1 MLAIAGGKGGVGK
14 TTTALG
20 VAAALPCRPIV
31 VDADRD
37 MPDLH
42 ALAGVNRAPGLD
54 AALSATASPVHSP
67 LGSQSAK
74 AERAESSAAA
84 LAQSCPKHDCRIV
97 PAPVDDVVRTDSLLN
112 RLTVEKESPHV
123 LVDTPAGASVDAA
136 APLQAADGVLLVSTA
151 CTVALRDAAKTA
163 SMARSVGTP
172 VVGAVLTRATVR
184 PQGVSDLLDCP
195 VLACVPAVSGRP
207 LADRTVQD
215 RYGAVAARLDDGRP
229 DPVW

>member
-20 VAAALPCRPIV
+20 VAAALPGRPIV

-42 ALAGVNRAPGLD
+42 ALAGVNREPGLD
-54 AALSATASPVHSP
+54 ATLDATASLVHSPGGPQTAETEGPESSATA
-67 LGSQSAK
+67 
-74 AERAESSAAA
+74 
-84 LAQSCPKHDCRIV
+84 LAQCCPKHDCRII
-97 PAPVDDVVRTDSLLN
+97 PAPVDDTPRADRLLN
-112 RLTVEKESPHV
+112 RLSESGDGPTII
-123 LVDTPAGASVDAA
+123 VDTPAGASIDVA

-151 CTVALRDAAKTA
+151 CAPALRDAAKTA

-172 VVGAVLTRATVR
+172 VVGAVLTRATGR
-184 PQGVSDLLDCP
+184 PPGVSDLLDCQ
-195 VLACVPAVSGRP
+195 VLACVPEVSGRP

-215 RYGAVAARLDDGRP
+215 RYGAVAAGLGDGRP
-229 DPVW
+229 EPVA